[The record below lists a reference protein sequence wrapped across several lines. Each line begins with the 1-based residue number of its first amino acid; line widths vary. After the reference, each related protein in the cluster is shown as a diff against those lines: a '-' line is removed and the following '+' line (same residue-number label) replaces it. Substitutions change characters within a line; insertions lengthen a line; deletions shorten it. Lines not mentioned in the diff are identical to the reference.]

1 MSPGRLRVRTQAF
14 RCQPSR
20 VESASRQLADMDGID
35 IAVNPR
41 AGSITV
47 RYDPSKRTQG
57 ELLGMLQELGCI
69 GTHRVAASDNG
80 QIAGLFGKALLGAL
94 ARTVAQGS
102 VRTLV
107 GVLR

>member
-1 MSPGRLRVRTQAF
+1 
-14 RCQPSR
+14 
-20 VESASRQLADMDGID
+20 
-35 IAVNPR
+35 
-41 AGSITV
+41 
-47 RYDPSKRTQG
+47 
-57 ELLGMLQELGCI
+57 MLQELGCI